1 MTAVYYLNKGKKT
14 SHQITFNKHELGQL
28 LSVYSQRVAKGEWRD
43 YAIDMLGDCAIF
55 SIFRHAHETPL
66 FAVVKS
72 MGHKNR
78 YEEYTVFNGHKK
90 LKRTRNLSEALD
102 VFNNNILHP
111 VSH

>member
-1 MTAVYYLNKGKKT
+1 MTTVYYLNKGKKT
-14 SHQITFNKHELGQL
+14 SQQITFNKQELGQL

-43 YAIDMLGDCAIF
+43 YAIDMLEDSAVF

-90 LKRTRNLSEALD
+90 LKKTRNLPEALE
-102 VFNNNILHP
+102 VFNKILHP
-111 VSH
+111 VSY

>member
-1 MTAVYYLNKGKKT
+1 MTAVYYLNKRKKT
-14 SHQITFNKHELGQL
+14 SHQITFNKQELGQL

-55 SIFRHAHETPL
+55 SIFRHAHENPL

-78 YEEYTVFNGHKK
+78 YEEYTVFNGQKK
-90 LKRTRNLSEALD
+90 LKRTRNLSEALE
-102 VFNNNILHP
+102 VFNNILHP